1 MIFHYCQRV
10 VRKIPLLR
18 KALLSLWPAVAVFDH
33 QRWNLRNFI
42 SGNRPVKVKIYDDA
56 VFMLPEGHIAE
67 MVWRRDFERPE
78 RDFILSYLKSGMRV
92 LNIGAN
98 VGLYSLIAG
107 KIAGPKGEIHAFEPA
122 SLNFDRLKRNVAL
135 NGLNNV
141 RLNQFAVSDFKGA
154 LAVMRDPSHPGLDSH
169 FFVQRVDDGKVPDGA
184 IEMIPCDT
192 IDNYWSSCS
201 DSDIKKIDMMIIDVE
216 GAELSVLKGA
226 VSVIGMSK
234 SLIIM
239 VECTENIEEINNFL
253 STRGF
258 TFFDLDVVNGKL
270 NKIAS
275 IKRGN
280 IFALRQQ

>member
-1 MIFHYCQRV
+1 M
-10 VRKIPLLR
+10 RKLPLLR
-18 KALLSLWPAVAVFDH
+18 KALLFLWPAVAEFDH

-42 SGNRPVKVKIYDDA
+42 LGNRPVKVKIYDNA
-56 VFMLPEGHIAE
+56 VFMIPEGHIAE

-78 RDFILSYLKSGMRV
+78 RDFILSSLKPWMRV

-98 VGLYSLIAG
+98 VGLYTLIAG
-107 KIAGPKGEIHAFEPA
+107 KVVGAQGEVHAFEPA

-141 RLNQFAVSDFKGA
+141 RLNQFAVSNFKGA

-169 FFVQRVDDGKVPDGA
+169 FFVQRVDDGKVPEGA
-184 IEMIPCDT
+184 VEMIPCDT
-192 IDNYWSSCS
+192 IDNYWSSFFN
-201 DSDIKKIDMMIIDVE
+201 SDIKKIDMMIIDVE
-216 GAELSVLKGA
+216 GAELSVLEGA
-226 VSVIGMSK
+226 ESVIGMSQ
-234 SLIIM
+234 SLMIM
-239 VECTENIEEINNFL
+239 VECTENLDEINSFL
-253 STRGF
+253 SARGF
-258 TFFDLDVVNGKL
+258 TFFELDVVNGKL